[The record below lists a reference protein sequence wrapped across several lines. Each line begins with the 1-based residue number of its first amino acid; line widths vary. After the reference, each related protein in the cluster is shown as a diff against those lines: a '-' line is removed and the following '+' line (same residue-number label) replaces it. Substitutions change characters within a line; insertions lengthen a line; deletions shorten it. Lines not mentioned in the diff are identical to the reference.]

1 VAGKKYC
8 IGKMSNKKILFIS
21 YDGMTDPLGQSQA
34 IPYLA
39 GLSKFG
45 YQFTILSCEKP
56 KRFEKNKTHVE
67 KILEFNSIKW
77 VPIAYHKKP
86 PVLSSV
92 YDVAMLKRK
101 AAQLHAVEKFDMVH
115 TRAGIPSLIGL
126 WMKKKFGLKFLH
138 DMREF
143 YADSRIDGGMWKIDN
158 FFYKTIYNYF
168 KRKEDAEVKMSD
180 GIVCLTYAAE
190 KIIKEWPQYNKEVIL
205 EVIPCSTDMALFDPE
220 KINPEQKEKL
230 KKDLNINEN
239 DSVISYL
246 GSIGGWYLTDEMMQF
261 CKSVSDKIP
270 NAKFLFISP
279 HEPETILNIA
289 KRFNITA
296 EKIIVKDAQRHE
308 VPLLLSTSKYS
319 IFFIKACH
327 SKQSSSPTKHGEIMA
342 MGIPVI
348 TNSGVGDVSEI
359 VDRYQ
364 SGIVI
369 KNLEK
374 LSYDSCAEK
383 LCTANY
389 DAKRIRA
396 GAQAFYSLENAI
408 QKYLKVYNHILED
421 KSIVD

>member
-1 VAGKKYC
+1 MSKK
-8 IGKMSNKKILFIS
+8 NILFIS
-21 YDGMTDPLGQSQA
+21 YDGMTDPLGQSQV

-45 YQFTILSCEKP
+45 YRFTILSCEKP
-56 KRFEKNKTHVE
+56 ARFQKNKNRVE
-67 KILEFNSIKW
+67 ATLETYSIKW
-77 VPIAYHKKP
+77 IPIAYHKKP
-86 PVLSSV
+86 PVLSSM

-101 AAQLHAVEKFDMVH
+101 AAQLQAVEKFDMVH

-143 YADSRIDGGMWKIDN
+143 YADSRIDGGMWKIDS
-158 FFYKTIYNYF
+158 FFYKPIYNYF
-168 KRKEDAEVKMSD
+168 KRKEDLEVEMSD

-205 EVIPCSTDMALFDPE
+205 EVIPCSTDMTLFDPE
-220 KINPEQKEKL
+220 KINLQQKDKL
-230 KKDLNINEN
+230 KKDLNISET
-239 DSVISYL
+239 DFVVSYL
-246 GSIGGWYLTDEMMQF
+246 GSIGGWYLADEMMQF

-279 HEPETILNIA
+279 HEPETILDIA
-289 KRFNITA
+289 RRFDIA
-296 EKIIVKDAQRHE
+296 EEKIIVKNAQRNE

-319 IFFIKACH
+319 MFFIKACY

-348 TNSGVGDVSEI
+348 TNSGVGDVAE
-359 VDRYQ
+359 VVEKYQ

-369 KNLEK
+369 KK
-374 LSYDSCAEK
+374 LNQNNYESYAAK
-383 LCTANY
+383 LCAINY

-396 GAQAFYSLENAI
+396 GAHAFYSLENAI
-408 QKYLKVYNHILED
+408 QKYLKVYNHILGD

>member
-1 VAGKKYC
+1 MSKK
-8 IGKMSNKKILFIS
+8 NILFIS
-21 YDGMTDPLGQSQA
+21 YDGMTDPLGQSQV

-56 KRFEKNKTHVE
+56 ARFQINKNYIEALLK
-67 KILEFNSIKW
+67 FYSIKW

-92 YDVAMLKRK
+92 YDVAMLKKK

-126 WMKKKFGLKFLH
+126 WMKKKLGVKFLH

-143 YADSRIDGGMWKIDN
+143 YADSRIDGGMWKIN
-158 FFYKTIYNYF
+158 NLFFKIIYTYF
-168 KRKEDAEVKMSD
+168 KRKENEEVTMSD

-190 KIIKEWPQYNKEVIL
+190 KIIKEWPQYKKEAIL
-205 EVIPCSTDMALFDPE
+205 EVIPCSTDMSLFDPG
-220 KINPEQKEKL
+220 KIDFQQKEKL
-230 KKDLNINEN
+230 KNELNIGET
-239 DSVISYL
+239 DFVISYL

-279 HEPETILNIA
+279 HESEIILAIA
-289 KRFNITA
+289 KRFDIA
-296 EKIIVKDAQRHE
+296 EEKIIVKNARRNE
-308 VPLLLSTSKYS
+308 VPLLLSLSKYS
-319 IFFIKACH
+319 IFFIKACY
-327 SKQSSSPTKHGEIMA
+327 SKQSSSPTKHGEIMS

-348 TNSGVGDVSEI
+348 TNSGVGDVAEI
-359 VDRYQ
+359 VEKYQ

-369 KNLEK
+369 KNLDK
-374 LSYDSCAEK
+374 KNYDTCTEK
-383 LCTANY
+383 LCTTNY
-389 DAKRIRA
+389 DATKIRA
-396 GAQAFYSLENAI
+396 GAKAFYSLENAI
-408 QKYLKVYNHILED
+408 EKYLKVYNDILED
-421 KSIVD
+421 KSIVDSSMQ

>member
-1 VAGKKYC
+1 MIKK
-8 IGKMSNKKILFIS
+8 NILFIS
-21 YDGMTDPLGQSQA
+21 YDGMTDPLGQSQV
-34 IPYLA
+34 IPYLT
-39 GLSKFG
+39 GLSEFG

-56 KRFEKNKTHVE
+56 ARFHKNRNRVE
-67 KILEFNSIKW
+67 AILQTYSIKW
-77 VPIAYHKKP
+77 VPIIYHKKP

-92 YDVAMLKRK
+92 YDVVVLKRK

-115 TRAGIPSLIGL
+115 TRAGIPSLVGL
-126 WMKKKFGLKFLH
+126 WMKKKLDVKFLH

-143 YADSRIDGGMWKIDN
+143 YADSRIDGGMWTTDN

-168 KRKEDAEVKMSD
+168 KQKEEDEVKMSD

-190 KIIKEWPQYNKEVIL
+190 KIIKEWPQYKKETIL

-220 KINPEQKEKL
+220 KINSEQKEKL
-230 KKDLNINEN
+230 KKELNIKET
-239 DSVISYL
+239 DFVVSYL

-261 CKSVSDKIP
+261 CKSVSDKIT

-279 HEPETILNIA
+279 HEPGIILEIA
-289 KRFNITA
+289 KRFNIA
-296 EKIIVKDAQRHE
+296 EEKIIIKDVQRDE
-308 VPLLLSTSKYS
+308 VPLLLSISKYS
-319 IFFIKACH
+319 IFFIKACY

-348 TNSGVGDVSEI
+348 TNSGVGDVAEI

-374 LSYDSCAEK
+374 SSYESCAEK
-383 LCTANY
+383 LSIANY

-408 QKYLKVYNHILED
+408 QKYLKVYNHILGD
-421 KSIVD
+421 KSIVDSFM

>member
-1 VAGKKYC
+1 MIKK
-8 IGKMSNKKILFIS
+8 NILFIS
-21 YDGMTDPLGQSQA
+21 YDGMTDPLGQSQV
-34 IPYLA
+34 IPYLT

-56 KRFEKNKTHVE
+56 AKLEKNKNHIET
-67 KILEFNSIKW
+67 ILEPYSIKW
-77 VPIAYHKKP
+77 VPITYHKRP
-86 PVLSSV
+86 PVFSSV

-126 WMKKKFGLKFLH
+126 WMKKKLGLKFLH

-143 YADSRIDGGMWKIDN
+143 YADSRVDGGMWKIDN

-168 KRKEDAEVKMSD
+168 KRKENEEVEMSD

-190 KIIKEWPQYNKEVIL
+190 KIIKEWPHYNKEVIL

-220 KINPEQKEKL
+220 KINHQQKDKL
-230 KKDLNINEN
+230 KKELNISEN
-239 DSVISYL
+239 DFIVSYL

-279 HEPETILNIA
+279 HEPETILAVA
-289 KRFNITA
+289 KRFDIT
-296 EKIIVKDAQRHE
+296 EERIIVKNAQRSE

-319 IFFIKACH
+319 IFFIKSCY

-342 MGIPVI
+342 MGIPVV
-348 TNSGVGDVSEI
+348 TNSGVGDVAEI
-359 VDRYQ
+359 VEKYQ

-369 KNLEK
+369 KNLDK
-374 LSYDSCAEK
+374 INYDSYAEK
-383 LCTANY
+383 LCTTNY

-408 QKYLKVYNHILED
+408 QKYLKVYNHILGE
-421 KSIVD
+421 KIIVD

>member
-1 VAGKKYC
+1 MSKK
-8 IGKMSNKKILFIS
+8 NILFIS
-21 YDGMTDPLGQSQA
+21 YDGMTDPLGQSQV

-45 YQFTILSCEKP
+45 YHFTILSCEKP
-56 KRFEKNKTHVE
+56 ARFQKNKNRVE
-67 KILEFNSIKW
+67 AILEPYSIKW
-77 VPIAYHKKP
+77 VPITYHKKP

-101 AAQLHAVEKFDMVH
+101 AAQLHAIEKFDMVH

-158 FFYKTIYNYF
+158 FFYRTIYNYF
-168 KRKEDAEVKMSD
+168 KRKEDEEVKMSD

-190 KIIKEWPQYNKEVIL
+190 KIIKEWPQYNREVIL
-205 EVIPCSTDMALFDPE
+205 EVIPCSTDMTLFDPE
-220 KINPEQKEKL
+220 KINSEQKDKL
-230 KKDLNINEN
+230 KKELNITEN
-239 DSVISYL
+239 DFVISYL

-261 CKSVSDKIP
+261 CKSISDKIR

-279 HEPETILNIA
+279 HEPETILAVA
-289 KRFNITA
+289 KRFDITE
-296 EKIIVKDAQRHE
+296 EKIIVKNAQRSE
-308 VPLLLSTSKYS
+308 VPLLLSISKYS
-319 IFFIKACH
+319 VFFIKSCY

-342 MGIPVI
+342 MGIPVV
-348 TNSGVGDVSEI
+348 TNSGVGDVAEI
-359 VDRYQ
+359 VEKYQ

-369 KNLEK
+369 KNLDK
-374 LSYDSCAEK
+374 NNYDSYAEK
-383 LCTANY
+383 LCTTNY

-408 QKYLKVYNHILED
+408 QKYLKVYSHILED
-421 KSIVD
+421 RSIVD

>member
-1 VAGKKYC
+1 MIKK
-8 IGKMSNKKILFIS
+8 NILFIS
-21 YDGMTDPLGQSQA
+21 YDGMTDPLGQSQV
-34 IPYLA
+34 IPYLT

-56 KRFEKNKTHVE
+56 AKLEKNKNHIET
-67 KILEFNSIKW
+67 ILEPYSIKW
-77 VPIAYHKKP
+77 VPITYHKRP
-86 PVLSSV
+86 PVFSSV

-126 WMKKKFGLKFLH
+126 WMKKKLGLKFLH

-143 YADSRIDGGMWKIDN
+143 YADSRVDGGMWKIDN
-158 FFYKTIYNYF
+158 LFYKTIYNYF
-168 KRKEDAEVKMSD
+168 KRKENEEVEMSD

-190 KIIKEWPQYNKEVIL
+190 KIIKEWPHYNKEVIL

-220 KINPEQKEKL
+220 KINHQQKDKL
-230 KKDLNINEN
+230 KKELNISEN
-239 DSVISYL
+239 DFIVSYL

-279 HEPETILNIA
+279 HEPKTILDIA
-289 KRFNITA
+289 KRFDITE
-296 EKIIVKDAQRHE
+296 EKIIVKNAQRNE
-308 VPLLLSTSKYS
+308 VPLLLSTSNHS
-319 IFFIKACH
+319 IFFIKACY

-342 MGIPVI
+342 MGIPVV
-348 TNSGVGDVSEI
+348 TNSGVGDVAEI
-359 VDRYQ
+359 VEKYQ

-369 KNLEK
+369 KNLDK
-374 LSYDSCAEK
+374 TNYDSYAEK
-383 LCTANY
+383 LCTTNY

-408 QKYLKVYNHILED
+408 QKYLKVYNHILGE
-421 KSIVD
+421 KIIVD

>member
-1 VAGKKYC
+1 MIKK
-8 IGKMSNKKILFIS
+8 NILFIS
-21 YDGMTDPLGQSQA
+21 YDGMTDPLGQSQV
-34 IPYLA
+34 IPYLT

-56 KRFEKNKTHVE
+56 AKLEKNKNHIET
-67 KILEFNSIKW
+67 ILEPYSIKW
-77 VPIAYHKKP
+77 VPITYHKRP
-86 PVLSSV
+86 PVFSSV

-126 WMKKKFGLKFLH
+126 WMKKKLGLKFLH

-143 YADSRIDGGMWKIDN
+143 YADSRVDGGMWKIDN

-168 KRKEDAEVKMSD
+168 KRKENEEVEMSD

-190 KIIKEWPQYNKEVIL
+190 KIIKEWPHYNKEVIL

-220 KINPEQKEKL
+220 KINHQQKDKL
-230 KKDLNINEN
+230 KKELNISEN
-239 DSVISYL
+239 DFIVSYL

-261 CKSVSDKIP
+261 CKSISDKIP
-270 NAKFLFISP
+270 NTKFLFISP
-279 HEPETILNIA
+279 HEPKTILAVA
-289 KRFNITA
+289 KSFDITE
-296 EKIIVKDAQRHE
+296 EKIIVKNAQRSE

-319 IFFIKACH
+319 IFFIKSCY

-342 MGIPVI
+342 MGIPVV
-348 TNSGVGDVSEI
+348 TNSGVGDVAEI
-359 VDRYQ
+359 VEKYQ

-369 KNLEK
+369 KNLDK
-374 LSYDSCAEK
+374 INYDSYAEK
-383 LCTANY
+383 LCTTNY

-408 QKYLKVYNHILED
+408 QKYLKVYNHILGE
-421 KSIVD
+421 KIIVD